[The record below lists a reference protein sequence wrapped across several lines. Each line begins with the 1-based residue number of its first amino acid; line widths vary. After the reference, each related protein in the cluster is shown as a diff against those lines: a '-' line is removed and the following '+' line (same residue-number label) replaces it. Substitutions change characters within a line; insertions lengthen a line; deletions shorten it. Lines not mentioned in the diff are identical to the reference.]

1 MDEKN
6 RLRQM
11 ILTHWQQHRPQMVEE
26 LRKKNQLEQAIL
38 EAEERT
44 ADLLY
49 ELLSVKKMQYQAAW
63 ELATQEW
70 ALLPT
75 EVPR

>member
-1 MDEKN
+1 MDESS

-11 ILTHWQQHRPQMVEE
+11 ILRHWQTYRPQAVED
-26 LRKKNQLEQAIL
+26 LRRSHQLEQAIGKA
-38 EAEERT
+38 EART

-49 ELLSVKKMQYQAAW
+49 ELLSVRKMPYQDAW
-63 ELATQEW
+63 EVATREW
-70 ALLPT
+70 AFPPT